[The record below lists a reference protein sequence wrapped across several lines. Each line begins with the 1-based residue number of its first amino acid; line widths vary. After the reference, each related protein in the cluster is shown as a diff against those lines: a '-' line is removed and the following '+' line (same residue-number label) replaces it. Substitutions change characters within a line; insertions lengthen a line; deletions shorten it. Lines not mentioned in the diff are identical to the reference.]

1 MKLRGDSVDA
11 RSPSDQRRLCHTDDS
26 KVLLLRQERHSS
38 QVRRCGCFW
47 FVARHKID
55 AWLSV
60 VGEVEDME
68 QEIARSVQDLL
79 VKLSEECAAR
89 NWSAED
95 VFKRCVKRAC
105 AHVSGGRLIACVRLA
120 RCVRAD

>member
-1 MKLRGDSVDA
+1 M
-11 RSPSDQRRLCHTDDS
+11 RS
-26 KVLLLRQERHSS
+26 
-38 QVRRCGCFW
+38 W